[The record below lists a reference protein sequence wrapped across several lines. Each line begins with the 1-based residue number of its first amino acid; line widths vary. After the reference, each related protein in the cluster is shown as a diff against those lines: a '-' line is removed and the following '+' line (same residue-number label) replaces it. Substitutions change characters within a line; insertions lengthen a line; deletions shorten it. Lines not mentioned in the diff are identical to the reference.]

1 MISRNKFYEKHDIMK
16 VLFLREIN
24 RFLSQI
30 LSPNLSPILGPILGP
45 VHGPVHV
52 LYYASAAPTELAV
65 KVSDILLTEQR

>member
-1 MISRNKFYEKHDIMK
+1 MISRYKFYEKHDIMK

-30 LSPNLSPILGPILGP
+30 LSPNLSPNLSPILGPILGP

-52 LYYASAAPTELAV
+52 LYYAKLGALPLNT
-65 KVSDILLTEQR
+65 

>member
-1 MISRNKFYEKHDIMK
+1 MISRYKFYEKHDIMK

-30 LSPNLSPILGPILGP
+30 LSPNLSPNLSPILGP

-52 LYYASAAPTELAV
+52 LYYAN
-65 KVSDILLTEQR
+65 